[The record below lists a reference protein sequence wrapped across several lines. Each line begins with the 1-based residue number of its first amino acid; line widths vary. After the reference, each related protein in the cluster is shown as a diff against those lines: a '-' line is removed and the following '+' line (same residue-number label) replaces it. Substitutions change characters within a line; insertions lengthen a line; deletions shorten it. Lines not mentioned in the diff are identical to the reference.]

1 MSATLRTS
9 AIRRN
14 RKRQEKRRKLRRQLR
29 RATVAERPALEAKL
43 QKTYALLGTEPHAK
57 PASPGGGGRSGA

>member
-14 RKRQEKRRKLRRQLR
+14 RKRQEKRRKLRRQLA
-29 RATVAERPALEAKL
+29 RATAAERPAFEARL
-43 QKTYALLGTEPHAK
+43 QKTYALLATEPPAK
-57 PASPGGGGRSGA
+57 PASPGGGGRSDA

>member
-14 RKRQEKRRKLRRQLR
+14 RKRQEKRRKLRRQLA
-29 RATVAERPALEAKL
+29 RATAAERPAFEARL
-43 QKTYALLGTEPHAK
+43 QKTYALLATEPPAK
-57 PASPGGGGRSGA
+57 PASPGGGARSDA